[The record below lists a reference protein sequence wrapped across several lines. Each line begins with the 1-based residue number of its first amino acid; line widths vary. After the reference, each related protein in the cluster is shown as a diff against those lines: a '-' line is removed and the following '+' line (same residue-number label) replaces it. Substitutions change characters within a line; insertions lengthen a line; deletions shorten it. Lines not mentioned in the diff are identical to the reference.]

1 MTGRRLT
8 VAAVVLAGA
17 TICPPLRIAFWLN
30 GSIDRNL
37 TDLRDDVDRG
47 VVALWAEGAG
57 TIGPSLAQ
65 AARVWAAFH
74 AVKAAW
80 ALALLAA
87 LMECAAVLIRRAPH
101 MAPLRWWGLWTVNA
115 VAAALTVL
123 VVVANLQGLVAPLS
137 SVWGL
142 HSTPGGDPALA
153 EALAGLRL
161 AVSADRGSPAVDVL
175 IADHVRY
182 HRAMAWL
189 GGGASGL
196 LVAASGWVWR
206 SRQGVGNTGPAP
218 AARRVRTA
226 LGLTCAGL
234 AAFAIFFGVVTAAN
248 VSTVLNP
255 RPTLASAF

>member
-17 TICPPLRIAFWLN
+17 TICLPLRIAFWLN

-47 VVALWAEGAG
+47 VVALWAE
-57 TIGPSLAQ
+57 
-65 AARVWAAFH
+65 
-74 AVKAAW
+74 
-80 ALALLAA
+80 
-87 LMECAAVLIRRAPH
+87 
-101 MAPLRWWGLWTVNA
+101 
-115 VAAALTVL
+115 
-123 VVVANLQGLVAPLS
+123 
-137 SVWGL
+137 
-142 HSTPGGDPALA
+142 
-153 EALAGLRL
+153 ALAGLRL
-161 AVSADRGSPAVDVL
+161 AVSADRGSPAVDLL

-189 GGGASGL
+189 GGGAFGL
-196 LVAASGWVWR
+196 LVAATGWVWR